1 MAISASNVGDSATA
15 LSASLVS
22 KIQNGDQKAEAEFVA
37 AYSSNLM
44 LMLLQK
50 TQDPDLARDCS
61 QKTMLIA
68 LDKMRA
74 GDILK
79 PESIYAFL
87 RSTAA
92 NVVITHHRTEERY
105 TNLGNRVF
113 ELQNGEA
120 DAAIHEINS
129 DTIKCLLKKLLA
141 QLPIRRDRDI
151 LTRFYLREEDK
162 VSLCRDFAI
171 KSEHFDRVLYRA
183 KQRVRL
189 ILEDQEGVRA
199 MLHDCLE

>member
-1 MAISASNVGDSATA
+1 MAISVCNVGDSA
-15 LSASLVS
+15 SAFSANLVN

-37 AYSSNLM
+37 AYSSNVM
-44 LMLLQK
+44 LMLLQR

-79 PESIYAFL
+79 PASILAFL

-92 NVVITHHRTEERY
+92 NVVVTHHRTEERY
-105 TNLGNRVF
+105 KNLGNRVF
-113 ELQNGEA
+113 DLQGEA
-120 DAAIHEINS
+120 PDAAIHEINS
-129 DTIKCLLKKLLA
+129 ETIRCLLKKLLA

-151 LTRFYLREEDK
+151 LTRFYLRDEDK
-162 VSLCRDFAI
+162 CSICRDFAI

-189 ILEDQEGVRA
+189 ILENQQEVRA
-199 MLHDCLE
+199 MLHDCLD